1 VATELGWTALGVA
14 DARWIVTLVGLIAVL
29 GDLGLALIIGLV
41 PVHLHRLTL

>member
-1 VATELGWTALGVA
+1 VATELGWTALGAA